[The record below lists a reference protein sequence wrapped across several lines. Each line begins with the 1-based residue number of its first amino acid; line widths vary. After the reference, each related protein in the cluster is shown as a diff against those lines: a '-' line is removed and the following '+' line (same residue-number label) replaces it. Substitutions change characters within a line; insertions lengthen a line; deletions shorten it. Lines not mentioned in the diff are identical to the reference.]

1 MMFDKVKEILSKYTE
16 AESITEDAS
25 LTQDLM
31 LTSLEVVS
39 MVGDFEDIFDIEI
52 ADEEIMKMKTVGD
65 ILEYLKKQGIE

>member
-16 AESITEDAS
+16 AESITEDVS

-39 MVGDFEDIFDIEI
+39 MVGDFEDVFDIEI

>member
-1 MMFDKVKEILSKYTE
+1 MFDKVKEILSKYTE
-16 AESITEDAS
+16 AESITEDVS

-39 MVGDFEDIFDIEI
+39 MVGEFEDIFDIEI

>member
-16 AESITEDAS
+16 AESITEDVS

-39 MVGDFEDIFDIEI
+39 MVGDFEDFFDIEI

>member
-1 MMFDKVKEILSKYTE
+1 MFDEVKEIISKYTE
-16 AESITEDAS
+16 AESITEDLS

-31 LTSLEVVS
+31 LTSLDVVS
-39 MVGDFEDIFDIEI
+39 MIGEFEDVFDIEI